1 MARASLEIYCNS
13 RRKVFPTF
21 STGLTFFHCLASNEP
36 SIRLDFGWQSTNDC
50 CRHNAELE
58 MTVRLSQ
65 QLEQVQSELARKL
78 AEAERIGDCLVELGM
93 RLQQEPW
100 KWSLGW
106 AENTF
111 PVPNSNSPLDGEI
124 VESLDRNRL
133 EWLLEDIRILKRR
146 EAELKRLDAA

>member
-1 MARASLEIYCNS
+1 
-13 RRKVFPTF
+13 
-21 STGLTFFHCLASNEP
+21 
-36 SIRLDFGWQSTNDC
+36 
-50 CRHNAELE
+50 

-65 QLEQVQSELARKL
+65 QLEQVQNELARKL
-78 AEAERIGDCLVELGM
+78 GEAERIGDCLVELGV

-111 PVPNSNSPLDGEI
+111 PVSNSISPVDAEI

-146 EAELKRLDAA
+146 EAELKRLDDASSRSSRQLA